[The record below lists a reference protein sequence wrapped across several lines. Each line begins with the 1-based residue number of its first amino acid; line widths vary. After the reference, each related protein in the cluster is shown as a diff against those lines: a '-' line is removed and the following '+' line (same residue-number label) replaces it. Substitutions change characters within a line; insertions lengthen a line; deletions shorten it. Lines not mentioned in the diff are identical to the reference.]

1 MKNTKELISKTF
13 VNLVIAKKT
22 YNITVTDICN
32 QLDISRPTFYR
43 YFKDRYEIIEY
54 IYYVNTTKPVH
65 NLVINN
71 ISNHEV
77 VECWFNSFYSLRDY
91 YTIIVREHG
100 QNSLFETSI
109 TNLTEF
115 YKETLSKNYPD
126 YTKLDYVAFKLASS
140 QIMMVKKWL
149 FEGAKVS
156 PRDLTN
162 YFLEG
167 FNF

>member
-13 VNLVIAKKT
+13 VSLVVAKKT

-32 QLDISRPTFYR
+32 KLDISRPTFYR

-71 ISNHEV
+71 ISNKEV
-77 VECWFNSFYSLRDY
+77 IECWFNSFYNLKEY

-115 YKETLSKNYPD
+115 YRDALSKAYTDPD
-126 YTKLDYVAFKLASS
+126 KLEYVAFKLASS

-156 PRDLTN
+156 PKNLAS